1 MATRPRPTEVT
12 STPEETIAK
21 GMETAVLMIEDD
33 SVKTAEALQ
42 PNQVKVKKGIEMAMK
57 SAEEF
62 VTFSQGNVEA
72 VVKSSQIWTA
82 GVQDLSKQVA
92 ASAQATFDETVAT
105 FKALAGVKSLKDAF
119 ELQANFA
126 RAALEK
132 AMAESGKLTDA
143 SFKLTEQTLAPI
155 TARVSV
161 AVEKLAKAA

>member
-1 MATRPRPTEVT
+1 MEVALSTLTDDATKASAAFEPTQ
-12 STPEETIAK
+12 A
-21 GMETAVLMIEDD
+21 
-33 SVKTAEALQ
+33 
-42 PNQVKVKKGIEMAMK
+42 KVKEGMEMAMK

-92 ASAQATFDETVAT
+92 ASAQSTFDETMAT
-105 FKALAGVKSLKDAF
+105 FKALTGVRSLKDAF

-126 RAALEK
+126 RSALEK

-161 AVEKLAKAA
+161 AVEKFAKAA

>member
-1 MATRPRPTEVT
+1 MTTRPKPTEVAIM
-12 STPEETIAK
+12 PEETIAK
-21 GMETAVLMIEDD
+21 SMEATVSTLKDD
-33 SVKTAEALQ
+33 AVKTAEALE

-72 VVKSSQIWTA
+72 VVRSSQIWTA

-92 ASAQATFDETVAT
+92 ASAQASFDETIAT
-105 FKALAGVKSLKDAF
+105 FKALTSVKSLKDAF
-119 ELQANFA
+119 ELQASFA
-126 RAALEK
+126 RSALGK